1 VRSSF
6 IKTILQEHPER
17 GEPGAQLDAQV
28 KASAQRTIS
37 SIVVRSGDR
46 GMTTE
51 TTGSSEPAKPANAAP
66 NHTAASMVIVAPNWL
81 GDAVMA
87 LPAIADVRRGEP
99 NAHLVVAARHGV
111 AALFSMVSD
120 VDEVLTLD
128 AGGWRES
135 SRRLAGG
142 GFGTVILLPNSFQA
156 AWVASNARIPERWG
170 YRTDWRG
177 ALLTRA
183 VAAPRKVH
191 QVEYYRLLAAALGF
205 PNGPGEPR
213 VVVSGA
219 RRAEAAAL
227 LARAGWDGRTPL
239 VAIAP
244 GAAYG
249 GAKRWSSRSFG
260 ELARG
265 LADDGAAVV
274 MIGTGADRK
283 IATEVEQEF
292 RSRGAAPGLLD
303 LVGAT
308 DLPMLAAVFA
318 QCRALVT
325 NDSGAMHLAA
335 AVGTPVTAL
344 FGPTNERATR
354 PLGARHTII
363 VGEAWCRPCMLRE
376 CPIDHR
382 CMRRIAVAPVRESA
396 RQSL

>member
-1 VRSSF
+1 
-6 IKTILQEHPER
+6 
-17 GEPGAQLDAQV
+17 
-28 KASAQRTIS
+28 
-37 SIVVRSGDR
+37 
-46 GMTTE
+46 MTTDPA
-51 TTGSSEPAKPANAAP
+51 GSNAATP
-66 NHTAASMVIVAPNWL
+66 ATTAPTRSAASIVIVAPNWL

-87 LPAIADVRRGEP
+87 LPAIVDVRRGEP
-99 NAHLVVAARHGV
+99 NVRLVVAARQAV
-111 AALFSMVSD
+111 AALFSMVAG
-120 VDEVLTLD
+120 VNEVLTLD

-142 GFGTVILLPNSFQA
+142 GFGTAILLPNSFQA
-156 AWVASNARIPERWG
+156 AWVASNARIRERWG

-191 QVEYYRLLAAALGF
+191 QVEYYRQLVSALGF
-205 PNGPGEPR
+205 PNGSEEPR
-213 VVVSGA
+213 IVVSGN
-219 RRAEAAAL
+219 RRDEAAAL
-227 LARAGWDGRTPL
+227 LTRAGWDGRTPL

-249 GAKRWSSRSFG
+249 GAKRWHSRSFG

-265 LADDGAAVV
+265 LVDDGAAVV
-274 MIGTGADRK
+274 MIGTGADRR
-283 IATEVEQEF
+283 IANEVEREF
-292 RSRGAAPGLLD
+292 KSGGAVKGLLD

-318 QCRALVT
+318 HCRALVT

-344 FGPTNERATR
+344 FGPTNERATG
-354 PLGARHTII
+354 PIGARHNLI

-382 CMRRIAVAPVRESA
+382 CMRRITVSAVRESA